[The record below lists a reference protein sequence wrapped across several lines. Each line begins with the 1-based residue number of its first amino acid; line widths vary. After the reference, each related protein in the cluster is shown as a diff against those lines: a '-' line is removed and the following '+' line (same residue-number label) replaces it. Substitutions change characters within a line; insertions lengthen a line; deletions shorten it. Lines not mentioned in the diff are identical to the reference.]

1 MLFSSARIH
10 DTMNGILLS
19 LLFALSAMYL
29 GSMSWMAATGLSPL
43 ILAIFMGMI
52 YANTLRSKLPAEWVP
67 GVQFTAKNILR
78 LSIILYG
85 FRLTF
90 HEIASLGWQV
100 LALDLAVIASTLG
113 LAWLVGTKLLGM
125 DRDSSLLV
133 GSGSGICG
141 AAAVLATEGTLQ
153 SEPYKTA
160 SAVATVVIFGTI
172 SMLLYPLAQTHG
184 WLGLTDKQFG
194 IWSGATIHEVAQVVA
209 AGNLAGGVS
218 YADAVLVK
226 MGRVLLMAPVLLFI
240 RWLLQYFATHSKS
253 GKATKAPTPPWF
265 ILYFIAVVALNSLDL
280 IPKSMVNVINQIDQL
295 LLVAAMAALGIEST
309 WEKITASGPK
319 SFMLA
324 SVLFVWLS
332 VGGLMAVKTFF

>member
-1 MLFSSARIH
+1 
-10 DTMNGILLS
+10 MNGILLS

-29 GSMSWMAATGLSPL
+29 GSMSWISSTGLSPL

-52 YANTLRSKLPAEWVP
+52 YANTLRTKLPEEWVP

-90 HEIASLGWQV
+90 HEIAGLGWQV
-100 LALDLAVIASTLG
+100 LALDLVVITSTIG
-113 LAWLVGTKLLGM
+113 LAWLVGTKVLGM

-172 SMLLYPLAQTHG
+172 SMLLYPFAQNHG
-184 WLGLTDKQFG
+184 WLGLTDRQFG

-209 AGNLAGGVS
+209 AGNLAGS

-253 GKATKAPTPPWF
+253 GKATKAPAPPWF
-265 ILYFIAVVALNSLDL
+265 ILYFIAVVALNSLDI
-280 IPKSMVNVINQIDQL
+280 IPKAMVNVINQVDQL

-309 WEKITASGPK
+309 WQKISASGPK

-332 VGGLMAVKTFF
+332 VGGLLVVKTFF

>member
-29 GSMSWMAATGLSPL
+29 GSMSWIASTGLSPL

-90 HEIASLGWQV
+90 HEIAGLGWQV
-100 LALDLAVIASTLG
+100 LVLDLVVITSTIG
-113 LAWLVGTKLLGM
+113 LAWLVGTKVLGM

-172 SMLLYPLAQTHG
+172 SMLLYPFAQNHG
-184 WLGLTDKQFG
+184 WLGLTDRQFG

-209 AGNLAGGVS
+209 AGNLAGS

-253 GKATKAPTPPWF
+253 GTPTKAPAPPLF
-265 ILYFIAVVALNSLDL
+265 ILYFIAVVALNSLGI
-280 IPKSMVNVINQIDQL
+280 IPKSMVNAINQVDQL

-309 WEKITASGPK
+309 WQKISASGPK

>member
-29 GSMSWMAATGLSPL
+29 GSMSWIASTGLSPL

-90 HEIASLGWQV
+90 HEIAGLGWQV
-100 LALDLAVIASTLG
+100 LVLDLVVITSTIG
-113 LAWLVGTKLLGM
+113 LAWLVGTKVLGM

-172 SMLLYPLAQTHG
+172 SMLLYPFAQNHG
-184 WLGLTDKQFG
+184 WLGLTDRQFG
-194 IWSGATIHEVAQVVA
+194 IWSGATIHAVAQVVA
-209 AGNLAGGVS
+209 AGNLAGS

-253 GKATKAPTPPWF
+253 GTPTKAPAPPLF
-265 ILYFIAVVALNSLDL
+265 ILYFIAVVALNSLDI
-280 IPKSMVNVINQIDQL
+280 IPKSMVNAINQVDQL

-309 WEKITASGPK
+309 WQKISASGPK

>member
-29 GSMSWMAATGLSPL
+29 GSMSWIASTGLSPL

-90 HEIASLGWQV
+90 HEIAGLGWQV
-100 LALDLAVIASTLG
+100 LVLDLVVITSTIG
-113 LAWLVGTKLLGM
+113 LAWLVGTKVLGM

-172 SMLLYPLAQTHG
+172 SMLLYPFAQNHG
-184 WLGLTDKQFG
+184 WLGLTDRQFG

-209 AGNLAGGVS
+209 AGNLAGS

-253 GKATKAPTPPWF
+253 GTPTKAPAPPLF
-265 ILYFIAVVALNSLDL
+265 ILYFIAVVALNSLDI
-280 IPKSMVNVINQIDQL
+280 IPKSMVNAINQVDQL

-309 WEKITASGPK
+309 WQKISASGPK